1 MYSEHDTMY
10 HLANNSAAL
19 RPKQLDEQDSLN
31 QTDALNRQIK
41 ADQPYQLFQP
51 SPPRTYIIKY
61 SDAVP
66 PITFPGLA
74 ECAKR
79 LNKSIVSFLIF
90 NIIN

>member
-1 MYSEHDTMY
+1 MYSDHDITC
-10 HLANNSAAL
+10 HLATNSAAL
-19 RPKQLDEQDSLN
+19 RTKQPDEEDSLN

-41 ADQPYQLFQP
+41 ADQPYQLFKP
-51 SPPRTYIIKY
+51 NPPRTYNIKY

-66 PITFPGLA
+66 PITCPGLA

-79 LNKSIVSFLIF
+79 LNKSIVSFLVF